1 MSSREPPL
9 QRGDVIPVQYHQMML
24 VFPSPVIVPQ
34 QDANAKFPMS
44 YGAVMPSSLQS
55 MPTPSADHVPSGMPS
70 LEKEPSPTMPN
81 PLPSSG
87 MPPAPQQNLS
97 PAPKHKSLTGVAQ
110 SKQSGKATGSGQ
122 VKGEHV
128 LDKLSADQKEALCKY
143 IYHVMAEK
151 GLTSH
156 DGYLLVDVFSEVWK
170 EMGIGNLSSGSCQS
184 AQKRF
189 GHLLR
194 SAPHYFRLFN
204 KSVRVSNGSLRMV
217 RLVLEK

>member
-1 MSSREPPL
+1 MLRFEPCPGHGSS
-9 QRGDVIPVQYHQMML
+9 
-24 VFPSPVIVPQ
+24 
-34 QDANAKFPMS
+34 
-44 YGAVMPSSLQS
+44 GAISSAQVMPSSFQS
-55 MPTPSADHVPSGMPS
+55 MPTPSADHAPSGMPS
-70 LEKEPSPTMPN
+70 LEKEPSPTLPN
-81 PLPSSG
+81 PLPPSG

-97 PAPKHKSLTGVAQ
+97 PAPEQKSLTGVAQ

-143 IYHVMAEK
+143 IFNVMAEK

-170 EMGIGNLSSGSCQS
+170 EMDIGNLSSGSCRV

-189 GHLLR
+189 GDLLR
-194 SAPHYFRLFN
+194 SAPQYFRLFR
-204 KSVRVSNGSLRMV
+204 KSVRVSHGSLRMV

>member
-1 MSSREPPL
+1 M
-9 QRGDVIPVQYHQMML
+9 
-24 VFPSPVIVPQ
+24 
-34 QDANAKFPMS
+34 
-44 YGAVMPSSLQS
+44 
-55 MPTPSADHVPSGMPS
+55 
-70 LEKEPSPTMPN
+70 
-81 PLPSSG
+81 
-87 MPPAPQQNLS
+87 
-97 PAPKHKSLTGVAQ
+97 
-110 SKQSGKATGSGQ
+110 
-122 VKGEHV
+122 

-143 IYHVMAEK
+143 IFNAMAEK

-194 SAPHYFRLFN
+194 SAPQYFRLFN

>member
-1 MSSREPPL
+1 MICYELQCELMSPWGLLERRPGHGS
-9 QRGDVIPVQYHQMML
+9 
-24 VFPSPVIVPQ
+24 S
-34 QDANAKFPMS
+34 
-44 YGAVMPSSLQS
+44 GAISSAQVMPSSLQS

-70 LEKEPSPTMPN
+70 LEKEPSPTLPN

-97 PAPKHKSLTGVAQ
+97 PAPKQKSLTGVAQ

-122 VKGEHV
+122 VKGEHL

-143 IYHVMAEK
+143 IYQVMAEK

-170 EMGIGNLSSGSCQS
+170 EMGIGNLSSGSCRI

-189 GHLLR
+189 GDLLR
-194 SAPHYFRLFN
+194 SAPQYFRLFR
-204 KSVRVSNGSLRMV
+204 KSVRVSHGSLRMV

>member
-1 MSSREPPL
+1 
-9 QRGDVIPVQYHQMML
+9 ML
-24 VFPSPVIVPQ
+24 VVPSPAIVLQ

-44 YGAVMPSSLQS
+44 YVAAMPSPRQS

-70 LEKEPSPTMPN
+70 LEKEPSPTLPN

-97 PAPKHKSLTGVAQ
+97 PAPKQKNLTGVAE
-110 SKQSGKATGSGQ
+110 SKQSGKDTGSGQ
-122 VKGEHV
+122 VKGDHV
-128 LDKLSADQKEALCKY
+128 LDKLSADHKEALCKY
-143 IYHVMAEK
+143 IFNVMAQK

-170 EMGIGNLSSGSCQS
+170 EMDIGNLSSGSCRI

-189 GHLLR
+189 GDLLR
-194 SAPHYFRLFN
+194 SAPQYFRLFR
-204 KSVRVSNGSLRMV
+204 KSVRVSHGSLRMV